1 MKEITEKLLEIE
13 SLKKY
18 FENNKF
24 GPISILGL
32 SDVAKS
38 CIPEVIQEKSRRTVF
53 IVTYNELQ
61 AQRLHKNIKSIN
73 KNAIYIPKKDI
84 ITYEYDAQNMDILYS
99 RMDSFI
105 KLYEGDAE
113 IVVTSIETIMQPVLS
128 KKTMKDSILNL
139 RLANSY
145 DLEEIKEKL
154 VSLGYERYDLVE
166 TKGNFSIRGDILDI
180 ALNNKIGVRIESFG
194 NEVDQ
199 IRYFEIASQ
208 RSTENIN
215 QIKIYPISEEVIE
228 EPNGSILEYLQENA
242 ILVLDEKNKISL
254 RAENIINDNK
264 LAVKDLIERDKKVPY
279 ILENMYDINQV
290 LKQTEKFEIIDLES
304 QDITSKKENVIE
316 LSHEDVQKID
326 KVFFEVTKQEKDN
339 KPYVPRRR
347 ASKDFR
353 EGEKVGLS
361 DLKIGDYVVHKT
373 IGIGQYIGVNTIKA
387 DGVTKDYI
395 KIKYRGDDTLYIPTN
410 SLDNIRKYIG
420 GGEAAPKLNKLGSK
434 EWESTKNKVKSNL
447 REIARNLIEL
457 YAARQ
462 KVQGFA
468 FEKDTPWQKEFEDTF
483 PYQETEDQLR
493 CIEEVKKDMERPKPM
508 DRLLCG
514 DVGYGKTEVA
524 IRAAFKACMN
534 GKQVAYLVPTTILAN
549 QQYESFKERMEKFS
563 LNVELLNRLR
573 TKKEQ
578 NEVIKK
584 LKLGQIDVVIGTHRL
599 LSKDVEFKD
608 LGLLIV
614 DEEHRFGVKDKEKIK
629 EMKTNVDVLTMTA
642 TPIPR
647 TLHMSIVGVRDMSV
661 IYDPPQDRKP
671 VKTYV
676 LEYDKEVIRE
686 AITKELERNGQVF
699 YLYNKVEGIERKAL
713 EIEELVPEAKVAYAH
728 GQMQSQE
735 LENIMMDFIEKK
747 IDVIVCT
754 TILESGIDIPN
765 ANTII
770 VENADRLGLAQLYQ
784 IRGRVGRSNR
794 ESFAYITYKRDKL
807 LSEVADKR
815 LKAIKDFTEFGS
827 GFKIAMRDLE
837 IRGAG
842 SLIGEVQHGHM
853 EQVGYDMY
861 CKLLDEV
868 MKEMQGTKTI
878 EEKPE
883 DDIQIDINVSSYIPD
898 EYIESSSIKIS
909 IYQDIALCK
918 NEDEILDVTD
928 EIIDRFGE
936 MPKEVENL
944 LEIARIKNMCKEK
957 NIKKVAQKGNS
968 VVFYFTGTEAENID
982 LAKLIGIYKNNIR
995 FSQSAMP
1002 YVTLKIDIEKPII
1015 KQIKE
1020 FLGNINAAKV

>member
-18 FENNKF
+18 FEKNKF

-84 ITYEYDAQNMDILYS
+84 ITYEYDAQNMDLLYS
-99 RMDSFI
+99 RMDSII
-105 KLYEGDAE
+105 KLYEGEAE

-180 ALNNKIGVRIESFG
+180 ALNNKMGVRIEFFG
-194 NEVDQ
+194 DEVDQ

-387 DGVTKDYI
+387 DGITKDYI

-549 QQYESFKERMEKFS
+549 QQYESFKERMEKFG
-563 LNVELLNRLR
+563 LNVELLNRFR

-584 LKLGQIDVVIGTHRL
+584 LKLGQIDVVI
-599 LSKDVEFKD
+599 
-608 LGLLIV
+608 
-614 DEEHRFGVKDKEKIK
+614 
-629 EMKTNVDVLTMTA
+629 
-642 TPIPR
+642 
-647 TLHMSIVGVRDMSV
+647 
-661 IYDPPQDRKP
+661 
-671 VKTYV
+671 
-676 LEYDKEVIRE
+676 
-686 AITKELERNGQVF
+686 RN
-699 YLYNKVEGIERKAL
+699 
-713 EIEELVPEAKVAYAH
+713 
-728 GQMQSQE
+728 
-735 LENIMMDFIEKK
+735 
-747 IDVIVCT
+747 T
-754 TILESGIDIPN
+754 
-765 ANTII
+765 
-770 VENADRLGLAQLYQ
+770 
-784 IRGRVGRSNR
+784 
-794 ESFAYITYKRDKL
+794 
-807 LSEVADKR
+807 
-815 LKAIKDFTEFGS
+815 
-827 GFKIAMRDLE
+827 
-837 IRGAG
+837 
-842 SLIGEVQHGHM
+842 
-853 EQVGYDMY
+853 
-861 CKLLDEV
+861 
-868 MKEMQGTKTI
+868 
-878 EEKPE
+878 
-883 DDIQIDINVSSYIPD
+883 
-898 EYIESSSIKIS
+898 
-909 IYQDIALCK
+909 
-918 NEDEILDVTD
+918 
-928 EIIDRFGE
+928 
-936 MPKEVENL
+936 
-944 LEIARIKNMCKEK
+944 
-957 NIKKVAQKGNS
+957 
-968 VVFYFTGTEAENID
+968 
-982 LAKLIGIYKNNIR
+982 
-995 FSQSAMP
+995 
-1002 YVTLKIDIEKPII
+1002 
-1015 KQIKE
+1015 
-1020 FLGNINAAKV
+1020 